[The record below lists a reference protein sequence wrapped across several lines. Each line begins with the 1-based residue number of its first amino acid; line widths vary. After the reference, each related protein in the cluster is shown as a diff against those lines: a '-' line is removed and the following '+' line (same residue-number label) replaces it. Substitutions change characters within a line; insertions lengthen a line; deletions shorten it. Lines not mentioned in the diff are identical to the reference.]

1 MHTSGT
7 CSYSV
12 LMSIYKK
19 ENPAFLIQS
28 LDSILNQTVFPS
40 EIVMVK
46 DGLLT
51 RELEAVLEEYDSKF
65 PGLFNFVSY
74 DINHGLGYALHQGM
88 LACSNEIV
96 ARMDTDDVA
105 RPDRMEKQLVAI
117 ESGLDMVGSD
127 VIEFVTSP
135 DNPVAITDLPKGI
148 DAIRSYSRRRNPF
161 RHPPMTFRKSKVIE
175 AGNYSPQ
182 FLYFE
187 DWDLFNR
194 MLACGCQADNLSEPL
209 VAMRVSDDFYSRRG
223 GVQYLKYAKAFKR
236 AQLERGYF
244 TKRDYICSYLPH
256 AIVCLMPNSIRALIY
271 RVILRRS

>member
-1 MHTSGT
+1 
-7 CSYSV
+7 
-12 LMSIYKK
+12 MSIYIK

-28 LDSILNQTVFPS
+28 LESMLNQTVFPS

-51 RELEAVLEEYDSKF
+51 RELELVLEEYDSKF

-74 DINHGLGYALHQGM
+74 DINHGLGYALHEGV

-161 RHPPMTFRKSKVIE
+161 RHPPMTFRKSKVLE
-175 AGNYSPQ
+175 AGNYSSE

-223 GVQYLKYAKAFKR
+223 GSQYLKYAKAFKR

>member
-1 MHTSGT
+1 MQTTDT

-12 LMSIYKK
+12 LMSIYKNEK
-19 ENPAFLIQS
+19 PAFLIQA
-28 LDSILNQTVFPS
+28 LDSMLNQTVSPS

-46 DGLLT
+46 DGPLT
-51 RELEAVLEEYDSKF
+51 RELEDVLSDYDSEHS
-65 PGLFNFVSY
+65 GLFKFISY
-74 DINHGLGYALHQGM
+74 DENHGLGYALRQGM

-105 RPDRMEKQLVAI
+105 RPDRMEKQLAAI
-117 ESGLDMVGSD
+117 GKGLDMVGSD
-127 VIEFVTSP
+127 VVEFVESP
-135 DNPVAITDLPKGI
+135 DKPIASTDLPKGME
-148 DAIRSYSRRRNPF
+148 AISAYSKRRNPF
-161 RHPPMTFRKSKVIE
+161 RHPPMTFRKSKVLE
-175 AGNYSPQ
+175 AGNYSSE

-223 GVQYLKYAKAFKR
+223 GSQYLKYAKAFKR

>member
-12 LMSIYKK
+12 LMSIYIK

-28 LDSILNQTVFPS
+28 LESMLNQTVFPS

-51 RELEAVLEEYDSKF
+51 RELELVLEEYDSKF

-74 DINHGLGYALHQGM
+74 DINHGLGYALHEGV

-161 RHPPMTFRKSKVIE
+161 RHPPMTFRKSKVLE
-175 AGNYSPQ
+175 AGNYSSE

-223 GVQYLKYAKAFKR
+223 GSQYLKYAKAFKR

>member
-12 LMSIYKK
+12 LMSIYIK

-28 LDSILNQTVFPS
+28 LDSMLNQTVFPS

-51 RELEAVLEEYDSKF
+51 RELELVLEEYDSKF

-74 DINHGLGYALHQGM
+74 DINHGLGYALHEGV

-161 RHPPMTFRKSKVIE
+161 RHPPMTFRKSKVLE
-175 AGNYSPQ
+175 AGNYSSE

-194 MLACGCQADNLSEPL
+194 MLACGYQADNLSEPL

-223 GVQYLKYAKAFKR
+223 GSQYLKYAKAFKR

>member
-1 MHTSGT
+1 MQTTDT

-12 LMSIYKK
+12 LMSIYKNEK
-19 ENPAFLIQS
+19 PVFLIQA
-28 LDSILNQTVFPS
+28 LDSMLNQTVSPS

-46 DGLLT
+46 DGPLT
-51 RELEAVLEEYDSKF
+51 RELEDVLSDYDSEHS
-65 PGLFNFVSY
+65 GLFKFISY
-74 DINHGLGYALHQGM
+74 DENHGLGYALRQGM

-105 RPDRMEKQLVAI
+105 RPDRMEKQLAAI
-117 ESGLDMVGSD
+117 GKGLDMVGSD
-127 VIEFVTSP
+127 VVEFVESP
-135 DNPVAITDLPKGI
+135 DKPIASTDLPKGME
-148 DAIRSYSRRRNPF
+148 AISAYSKRRNPF
-161 RHPPMTFRKSKVIE
+161 RHPPMTFRKSKVLE
-175 AGNYSPQ
+175 AGNYSSE

-223 GVQYLKYAKAFKR
+223 GSQYLKYAKAFKR

>member
-19 ENPAFLIQS
+19 ENPAFLTQS